1 MEPLD
6 PLGYGTLLLVDGRR
20 AGAGRLADRETL
32 ERLLRTLAQELEPG
46 REVTPLHVTEEDGVS
61 VAVLL
66 DEAQLTLHAFP
77 AQGAFA
83 FRAFSRHALSDGAFL
98 DRVLFELHAGQ
109 FESAVKRRAVPM
121 STAAEAATKALAG
134 ERGYLRARLDDG
146 PMA

>member
-6 PLGYGTLLLVDGRR
+6 PLGYGTLLVVDARR
-20 AGAGRLADRETL
+20 AGAGRLADRDTL
-32 ERLLRTLAQELEPG
+32 EGLLSTLAQELEPG
-46 REVTPLHVTEEDGVS
+46 REVTPLSVHEEDGVS

-66 DEAQLTLHAFP
+66 DEGQLTLHAFP

-98 DRVLFELHAGQ
+98 DRVLTELRAGQ

-121 STAAEAATKALAG
+121 PADVDAATTFLAG

-146 PMA
+146 PVA